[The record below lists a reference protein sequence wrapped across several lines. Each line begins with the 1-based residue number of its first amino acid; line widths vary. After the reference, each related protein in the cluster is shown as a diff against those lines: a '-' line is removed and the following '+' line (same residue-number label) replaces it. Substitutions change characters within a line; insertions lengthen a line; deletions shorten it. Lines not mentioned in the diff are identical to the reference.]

1 MQKQISSILISTL
14 LIAGC
19 TNSTPSELKNAGFL
33 DGLYS
38 TRPTVEEPMMAILKL
53 SNPALL
59 ESAEKKDGKIVV
71 DQELVAAIK
80 KEQEDTVEALK
91 KISSDIRVLIR
102 YKLVLNGMA
111 IWAPASVFEKIRALP
126 NVTLSEKS
134 TGFGRPAL
142 AETKDKPKVKNKGI
156 VGPKTSV
163 KFIGAEKA
171 YAENIKGEG
180 MKVGIIDTGIDYTH
194 KMFLGEGTE
203 AAYKAIDPKAPNAA
217 FPNKKVVGGI
227 DLAGTN
233 FNSASPDWKN
243 RIPVPDANPLDEAAH
258 GTHVAGTVAGLGD
271 GVNTYD
277 GVAPAAELYA
287 IKVFGANGSTS
298 DEVVIAA
305 LEYAADPTGD
315 LSFKDQLDVVN
326 LSLGSGYGNPHIMY
340 NQAISNLVRGGT
352 IVVASGGNSGD
363 QKFIVGAP
371 GVSDDAIS
379 VASSVDNMN
388 QNIQFKTVSFL
399 VGEESFATSEFT
411 ESADYKSLDDT
422 PEVKGEVIYA
432 GLGDKPFSEELAA
445 QVKGRIA
452 LMDRGA
458 GIGFVDKVAMAEKA
472 GAIAVVIAN
481 NVDEDPITMGGPKE
495 KNGVPAIMIT
505 KKAGDAIKAKMTEG
519 TVVTDLKV
527 NGVLEKPWLIDT
539 ISSFSSRGPRSED
552 GLIKPEISSPGSNI
566 ISADVGSGDGGA
578 LMSGTSMAGPHIAGV
593 MALLKQKYK
602 DLNSYELKSVLLGH
616 GKVIADKEKKQYSVS
631 RQGAGRVQVDQS
643 IDAKLVSV
651 PSTLSLGITDIEKQ
665 KTLSQE
671 LTLKNI
677 SAETLTL
684 TPVWKGSDALK
695 VTTGPVTLAA
705 GESKTITVKATI
717 VASLLKSANDEI
729 DGYLTLVNDKETV
742 LQIPALALVRQIS
755 QVQAKSVVVHAT
767 SRADAAGS
775 FAEVELKNAG
785 VNKGSAYLFNLLGTD
800 SRKKDLKPDAAHN
813 KNCDLQS
820 AGYRLIQKDGKRVL
834 QVALKLFEGM
844 TTWNTCEVNVQID
857 ANKDGITDQ
866 ELAGLPMGN
875 LPGLSGDK
883 FVSLLLDG
891 TKARELR
898 NEYEAKYAI
907 DPTKAA
913 EDYSSAA
920 IAASPMKMFDN
931 ATLAIIETDASLLAI
946 SDTGELNLKI
956 STTHQDSGA
965 LEYDDYLGTND
976 KKWQKI
982 SVSEMGQAF
991 AQIPEVIELAGQES
1005 KTVSLQTGYGAES
1018 LVLYAP
1024 QNRGVRDPLLEDSQS
1039 QIVPVTFEDA
1049 K

>member
-1 MQKQISSILISTL
+1 MQKKISSILISTL

-19 TNSTPSELKNAGFL
+19 TNSTPGELKTAGFL
-33 DGLYS
+33 DGLYT
-38 TRPTVEEPMMAILKL
+38 TRPTIEEPMMAILKL

-59 ESAEKKDGKIVV
+59 ETAEKKDGKIVV
-71 DQELVAAIK
+71 DPDLVQAIQ
-80 KEQEDTVEALK
+80 KEQEATEKALK
-91 KISSDIRVLIR
+91 EISPEIRVLIR

-111 IWAPASVFEKIRALP
+111 VWAPAHVFEKIKGLP

-134 TGFGRPAL
+134 TNFARPVL
-142 AETKDKPKVKNKGI
+142 AEEPKPKKKEKGI

-171 YAENIKGEG
+171 YAENIRGEG
-180 MKVGIIDTGIDYTH
+180 MKVGIIDTGVDYTH

-203 AAYKAIDPKAPNAA
+203 AAYKAIDPKTPNAA

-233 FNSASPDWKN
+233 FNSGSPDWKN

-258 GTHVAGTVAGLGD
+258 GTHVAGTVGGIGD

-277 GVAPAAELYA
+277 GVAPAADLYA
-287 IKVFGANGSTS
+287 IKVFGAKGSTS

-379 VASSVDNMN
+379 VASSLDNMD
-388 QNIQFKTVSFL
+388 QNIQFKTLSFF
-399 VGEESFATSEFT
+399 VGEESFVTSEFVEGAEFT
-411 ESADYKSLDDT
+411 TIEESKEL
-422 PEVKGEVIYA
+422 KGELIYA
-432 GLGDKPFSEELAA
+432 GLGDVPFSPELAA

-458 GIGFVDKVAMAEKA
+458 NIGFIQKVEMAEKA
-472 GAIAVVIAN
+472 GAIAVIIAN
-481 NVDEDPITMGGPKE
+481 NNDEDPILMAGPKD
-495 KNGVPAIMIT
+495 KKAIPAGMIT
-505 KKAGDAIKAKMTEG
+505 KKAGAAIKAKMADG
-519 TVVTDLKV
+519 TVTTDLKV
-527 NGVLEKPWLIDT
+527 MAILEKPWLADT
-539 ISSFSSRGPRSED
+539 ISTFSSRGPRSED
-552 GLIKPEISSPGSNI
+552 GLIKPEIASPGSNI
-566 ISADVGSGDGGA
+566 ISADVGTGDGGVT
-578 LMSGTSMAGPHIAGV
+578 MSGTSMAGPHIAGV
-593 MALLKQKYK
+593 MALLKQKYNK
-602 DLNSYELKSVLLGH
+602 LDSYELKSVLLGH
-616 GKVIADKEKKQYSVS
+616 GKVIADKDKKQYSVS
-631 RQGAGRVQVDQS
+631 RQGAGRVQVDKS
-643 IDAKLVSV
+643 IDAKLVSL
-651 PSTLSLGITDIEKQ
+651 PATLSFGITDIEKQ
-665 KTLSQE
+665 KTLSKE

-684 TPVWKGSDALK
+684 TPVWNGSEALK
-695 VTTGPVTLAA
+695 VSTSPVTLAA

-717 VASLLKSANDEI
+717 VASLLKNANDEI
-729 DGYLTLVNDKETV
+729 DGFLTLTNDKETV
-742 LQIPALALVRQIS
+742 LQVPALALVRQIS
-755 QVQAKSVVVHAT
+755 QVQAKPVVIHAT

-775 FAEVELKNAG
+775 FAEVELKNTG
-785 VNKGSAYLFNLLGTD
+785 VNKGSAYLFNLLGQD
-800 SRKKDLKPDAAHN
+800 GRKRDLKPDASHN

-820 AGYRLIQKDGKRVL
+820 AGYRVIQKEGKRTL

-857 ANKDGITDQ
+857 SNKDGITDQ
-866 ELAGLPMGN
+866 ELAGLPMAN
-875 LPGLSGDK
+875 VPGLSGG
-883 FVSLLLDG
+883 FMSLLLDG

-898 NEYEAKYAI
+898 NEYEAHYAI
-907 DPTKAA
+907 DPTKAVESYRKA
-913 EDYSSAA
+913 AISAA
-920 IAASPMKMFDN
+920 PMTMFDN
-931 ATLAIIETDASLLAI
+931 STLAIIETDVSLLAL
-946 SDTGELNLKI
+946 SDTGELSLKI

-965 LEYDDYLGTND
+965 LEYDDYLGNND
-976 KKWQKI
+976 KEWQKI
-982 SVSEMGQAF
+982 SVSEMGPSF

-1005 KTVSLQTGYGAES
+1005 KTVSLQTGYGSES

-1024 QNRGVRDPLLEDSQS
+1024 QNRAVRDPLYEDSQS
-1039 QIVPVTFEDA
+1039 QVIPVTFQEVQ
-1049 K
+1049 